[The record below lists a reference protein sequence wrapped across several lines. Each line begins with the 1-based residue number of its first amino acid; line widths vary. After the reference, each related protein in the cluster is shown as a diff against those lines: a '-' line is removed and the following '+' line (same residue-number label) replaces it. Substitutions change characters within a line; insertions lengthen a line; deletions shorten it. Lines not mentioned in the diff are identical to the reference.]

1 MTPGELSESE
11 QVVLLSL
18 VGLFARADGRVSA
31 SEMTTLEALRAEIDP
46 ARFEKIRD
54 AAAQLDGAEAILSA
68 AEGTSRPEARSTIYD
83 VLIDMALPDTIGESE
98 GMLFNRLAALWG
110 LESPLAR

>member
-46 ARFEKIRD
+46 ASFDRIRD
-54 AAAQLDGAEAILSA
+54 AAARLDSAAGILSA
-68 AEGTSRPEARSTIYD
+68 AEGIRRPEARSTIYD
-83 VLIDMALPDTIGESE
+83 VLIDMALPHTIQDAE
-98 GMLFNRLAALWG
+98 GVLFDRLAALWG
-110 LESPLAR
+110 LQSPLAR